1 METTKLFIITYFS
14 ACASVLVPGMINMS
28 VVKTCLEYGKKNGI
42 LVALGASVVVIFQA
56 VIAILLAKY
65 IFGNPFVRI
74 VLLRTGLVIFL
85 IMAIFFFIKARKSK
99 SQVTRIPKH
108 PGRRSF
114 GKGVMLSILN
124 ILPIPFFC
132 ALGAGLNVS
141 GKVEYDLLAI
151 TIFALAAASGTFTVF
166 YGYVLGFQRIEK
178 KSTSFAK
185 YSNYFMGFLMLVL
198 VLITMVRILYF
209 E

>member
-1 METTKLFIITYFS
+1 
-14 ACASVLVPGMINMS
+14 MS